1 MSLPIFIPSF
11 FFNCYCTIFSF
22 LSIKTFTPISTNKLR
37 DRYSFVLTLSY
48 YYRVYYSKDIFH
60 DASMI
65 SRAHWHGCYFSS
77 YKYWTTFVVGSWCS
91 LAYPL
96 ASTTRSGYRTAYLDG
111 TAKGWEES
119 CASQEGN
126 FRIERAK
133 GACREMLFTL
143 FICPTSIG
151 RFIIERRYSTAVITY
166 RYHSLP
172 DENDGV

>member
-1 MSLPIFIPSF
+1 
-11 FFNCYCTIFSF
+11 
-22 LSIKTFTPISTNKLR
+22 
-37 DRYSFVLTLSY
+37 
-48 YYRVYYSKDIFH
+48 
-60 DASMI
+60 MI
-65 SRAHWHGCYFSS
+65 SRTHWHGCYFSS

-96 ASTTRSGYRTAYLDG
+96 ASTARSGYRTAYLDE

-172 DENDGV
+172 DGNDGVWNGFRVPDRARKHDPAGISGHHLRTYPPDFHLSRFSVLPLFLLISSLDCS